1 MSVIDRLE
9 DAYILYQNGRK
20 EGALFSTII
29 AVAATSRKRYPKKK
43 VKEDS
48 KAFKMFISEELSKYG
63 PGWKENTK
71 VRFKFTDKPVKPVTV
86 KINIRQLS
94 SSKAKLKPSNAVDD
108 LEKTTCR
115 DVLYKYVRN
124 ELVHEAR
131 LPDCVDITDEDSLNI
146 TITNNNK
153 ITFTTGLI
161 LYLTKIVVEAP
172 ENSDLFENRDDHGL
186 LYKRTETP

>member
-1 MSVIDRLE
+1 M
-9 DAYILYQNGRK
+9 
-20 EGALFSTII
+20 
-29 AVAATSRKRYPKKK
+29 
-43 VKEDS
+43 
-48 KAFKMFISEELSKYG
+48 
-63 PGWKENTK
+63 
-71 VRFKFTDKPVKPVTV
+71 
-86 KINIRQLS
+86 
-94 SSKAKLKPSNAVDD
+94 DD
-108 LEKTTCR
+108 LPETTCR

-131 LPDCVDITDEDSLNI
+131 LPDCVEIKDEDSLNI

-186 LYKRTETP
+186 LYGEADSK